1 MAVASGSDRSQVTAG
16 ILLMCAGIAFLTV
29 NDALAKALTTGYSPP
44 QILFL
49 RNIIALPF
57 AVLIALKMGGPAAL
71 ISRRP
76 SMHLLRGVI
85 WIGAATLFFT
95 SLRYLGL
102 AEATVLVFVA
112 PVFITALSVP
122 LLKEEVG
129 WRRWCAVL
137 AGFLGVLVV
146 VRPGLDAFQAVSL
159 LPVAT
164 AFLYALLMISARW
177 VDPNESV
184 WTMMLY
190 LTGSGALLSAL
201 IQPFVWTPVR
211 PEDIWLF
218 VAIAFFGT
226 TGVTLI
232 TQAFR
237 FAPAAVVAPFDY
249 TALLWAALIGWLVW
263 NEIPDFATWIGAAI
277 IIASGL
283 FIIWRESRAGP

>member
-1 MAVASGSDRSQVTAG
+1 MVVASGGARSKATAG
-16 ILLMCAGIAFLTV
+16 ILIMCAGIAFLTV
-29 NDALAKALTTGYSPP
+29 NDALAKTLTAGYSPL

-49 RNIIALPF
+49 RNLIALPF
-57 AVLIALKMGGPAAL
+57 AVLIALTMGGRPAL

-76 SMHLLRGVI
+76 AMHLMRGVI
-85 WIGAATLFFT
+85 WIAAATLFIT

-129 WRRWCAVL
+129 WRRWSAVL
-137 AGFLGVLVV
+137 TGFAGVLVV
-146 VRPGLDAFQAVSL
+146 VRPGLEAFQAVSL

-177 VDPNESV
+177 VDPAESV

-190 LTGSGALLSAL
+190 LTGSGMILSAL
-201 IQPFVWTPVR
+201 AQPFVWTAVR

-226 TGVTLI
+226 AGVTLI

-249 TALLWAALIGWLVW
+249 TALVWATLIGWLVW
-263 NEIPDFATWIGAAI
+263 NEIPDGATWMGAAI

-283 FIIWRESRAGP
+283 FIIWRESRAEA

>member
-1 MAVASGSDRSQVTAG
+1 MAVASGSERSQVTAG

-29 NDALAKALTTGYSPP
+29 NDALAKALTTGYAPP

-201 IQPFVWTPVR
+201 LQPFVWSPVR
-211 PEDIWLF
+211 VEDIWLF

-283 FIIWRESRAGP
+283 FIIWRESRAEP